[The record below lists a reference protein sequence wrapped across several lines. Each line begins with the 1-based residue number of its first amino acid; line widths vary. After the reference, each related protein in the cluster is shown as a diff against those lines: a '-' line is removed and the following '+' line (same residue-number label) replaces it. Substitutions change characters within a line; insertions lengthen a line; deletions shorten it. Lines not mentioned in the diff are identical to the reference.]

1 MFFIRHTFAH
11 AKSIYEIDIDF
22 FKSNKVKLL
31 LVDKDNTLDSFKA
44 YHPSEH
50 AVELVKKLRASD
62 IDVAIISNNHGPKIV
77 GYAEELGIDCVK
89 NSCKP
94 FAKKLNAYIS
104 KRNIPKDNIM
114 FVGDQMVTDVGAA
127 NKAGIRVVLTDK
139 IVKEDQ
145 WTTHIN
151 RIFGRAIR
159 KKHQRKGLLIDW
171 RNKYGKD

>member
-11 AKSIYEIDIDF
+11 AKTIYEIDIDF
-22 FKSNKVKLL
+22 YKSNGVKLL

-44 YHPSEH
+44 YHPSQ
-50 AVELVKKLRASD
+50 RA
-62 IDVAIISNNHGPKIV
+62 IDLINTLKESGIEIAIISNNHGQKIV
-77 GYAEELGIDCVK
+77 GYAKELGIDCVT
-89 NSCKP
+89 SACKP
-94 FAKKLNAYIS
+94 FARKLNAYIS
-104 KRNIPKDNIM
+104 KRNMPKDNVM

-145 WTTHIN
+145 WTTHIK

-171 RNKYGKD
+171 REKYGKD